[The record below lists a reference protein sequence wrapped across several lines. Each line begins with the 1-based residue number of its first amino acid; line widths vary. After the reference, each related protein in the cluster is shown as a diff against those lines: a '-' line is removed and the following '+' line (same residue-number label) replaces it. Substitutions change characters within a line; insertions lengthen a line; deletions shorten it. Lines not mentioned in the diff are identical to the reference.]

1 MWQKCAQI
9 DPIMG
14 TVYLNK
20 LAVDEAKKLQ
30 CVVRRNNWTLRRS
43 RLDPFLP
50 WCSIITKTSVWSK
63 KRGCYRGE
71 LKIIEARIA
80 IALPAQNS
88 YLFVEYLSNVIVCT
102 STSQLM
108 GRSFQ
113 TLYVNVR
120 LYLLSALKCDNL
132 YGKMWWLISCL
143 LYSYGSLESI
153 SFVFL

>member
-120 LYLLSALKCDNL
+120 LNLLSGFRTILKRNFFAIVFE
-132 YGKMWWLISCL
+132 MW
-143 LYSYGSLESI
+143 
-153 SFVFL
+153 